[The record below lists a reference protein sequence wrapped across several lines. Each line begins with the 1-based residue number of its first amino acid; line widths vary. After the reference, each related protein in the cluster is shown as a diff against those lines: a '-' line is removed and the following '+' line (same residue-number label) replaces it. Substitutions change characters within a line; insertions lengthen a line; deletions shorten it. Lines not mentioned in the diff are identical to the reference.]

1 MAKDG
6 DNETSGRGGGA
17 VDAVLVGHYLTEI
30 VYGGSLNILIV
41 IQ

>member
-6 DNETSGRGGGA
+6 DNEASGRGGGA
-17 VDAVLVGHYLTEI
+17 VDAVLVGHSLTE
-30 VYGGSLNILIV
+30 VAYGGSLNILVV